1 MKLLSRYLLREH
13 LPPFVFALAALTG
26 LMLLNQVARQF
37 SQLVGKGLPWGVIGQ
52 VFGLSVPFIVA
63 MTLPMAVLVAVLY
76 AFVRLGADNEITAL
90 RASGVN
96 LVALVRPVLL
106 ASVVLA
112 VVAFVFIDQV
122 LPPSNHKLKTLLVDI
137 ARKKPTFELK
147 EQMVNEVIPQQFFLR
162 AGRIDQAADRLK
174 DVQIYDLSND
184 QRRRTIYADSGY
196 MRFNAT
202 RTDLWLT
209 LYDGYVYDQDR
220 TQPAVF
226 RRVFFRTDLV
236 RKRGI
241 SNTLERSGEEIG
253 KGDREMS
260 VCEMQ
265 AELGHQL
272 GSVDALGQEREQTKA
287 NDLRVL
293 LGAPTI
299 PPVNDPAAAPA
310 PRGLPAAA
318 LYCGAMHGLA
328 RLIAPPAAHAQEPH
342 PGQGTPRSLPPWKVQ
357 AQRAARAARPVPHAA
372 ASPPP
377 APRAAAPAG
386 TAAPALRG
394 PVAGPFPRPAPVA
407 APAPPAPASAASR
420 MTDSSGAMLKLR
432 LSDLDARG
440 VALRQMAARFQIEIH
455 KKFAIAAACVVF
467 VIIGAPVALRFPRGG
482 VGLVIGASVL
492 IFGFYYVG
500 LIGGET
506 LADALIVSPF
516 WAMWG
521 ANLAMTVLGL
531 VFFLRLNR
539 QRVAAR
545 GEGWRGRLRT
555 LRDRWEAWR
564 R

>member
-1 MKLLSRYLLREH
+1 VKLLSRYLLREH
-13 LPPFVFALAALTG
+13 LSPFVFALAALTG

-37 SQLVGKGLPWGVIGQ
+37 SQLVGKGLPWGVILE

-106 ASVVLA
+106 ASVGLA
-112 VVAFVFIDQV
+112 VLAFVFIDQV
-122 LPPSNHKLKTLLVDI
+122 LPPSNHQLKTLLVDI

-196 MRFNAT
+196 MRFNAA

-209 LYDGYVYDQDR
+209 LFDGYVFDQDR
-220 TQPAVF
+220 TTPDVF
-226 RRVFFRTDLV
+226 RRVFFHTDLV

-241 SNTLERSGEEIG
+241 SNTLERTGEDIG

-260 VCEMQ
+260 VCEMRT
-265 AELGHQL
+265 ELARHL
-272 GSVDALGQEREQTKA
+272 RSVAAVRREREATLA
-287 NDLRVL
+287 NDVRTL
-293 LGAPTI
+293 LGVAPE
-299 PPVNDPAAAPA
+299 PAGDTT
-310 PRGLPAAA
+310 GLRPERSLVAAA
-318 LYCGAMHGLA
+318 LYCDALAGLG
-328 RLIAPPAAHAQEPH
+328 RLLGPRAAHAQ
-342 PGQGTPRSLPPWKVQ
+342 Q
-357 AQRAARAARPVPHAA
+357 
-372 ASPPP
+372 
-377 APRAAAPAG
+377 
-386 TAAPALRG
+386 
-394 PVAGPFPRPAPVA
+394 PRPLARVAPA
-407 APAPPAPASAASR
+407 APAPAPAPAAQAVRPPAVAPYR
-420 MTDSSGAMLKLR
+420 MADSGGALLR
-432 LSDLDARG
+432 LRLQDLEART

-455 KKFAIAAACVVF
+455 KKFAIAAACIVF
-467 VIIGAPVALRFPRGG
+467 VVIGAPVALRFPRGG

-506 LADALIVSPF
+506 LADALIVTPF

-521 ANLAMTVLGL
+521 ANLAMALVGL

-545 GEGWRGRLRT
+545 GVGWRDRLAA
-555 LRDRWEAWR
+555 LRDRWRGAR
-564 R
+564 S

>member
-13 LPPFVFALAALTG
+13 LPPFAFALGALTG

-37 SQLVGKGLPWGVIGQ
+37 SQLVGKGLPWGVILE

-106 ASVVLA
+106 ASLGLA
-112 VVAFVFIDQV
+112 IVAFLFIDQV

-137 ARKKPTFELK
+137 ARKRPTFELK

-162 AGRIDQAADRLK
+162 AGRIDQSTDRLK
-174 DVQIYDLSND
+174 DVQIYDLSSD

-209 LYDGYVYDQDR
+209 LFDGYVFDQDR

-226 RRVFFRTDLV
+226 RRVFFHTDLV

-241 SNTLERSGEEIG
+241 SNTLERTGEDIG
-253 KGDREMS
+253 RGDREMS
-260 VCEMQ
+260 VCEMRT
-265 AELGHQL
+265 ELGRHL
-272 GSVDALGQEREQTKA
+272 LSLAALRREREATLG
-287 NDLRVL
+287 NDVRTL
-293 LGAPTI
+293 LGVTP
-299 PPVNDPAAAPA
+299 
-310 PRGLPAAA
+310 LPQADTTGMRPERSLEVAS
-318 LYCGAMHGLA
+318 LYCGALGGLG
-328 RLIAPPAAHAQEPH
+328 RLLRPRAAHAQ
-342 PGQGTPRSLPPWKVQ
+342 QPP
-357 AQRAARAARPVPHAA
+357 
-372 ASPPP
+372 
-377 APRAAAPAG
+377 
-386 TAAPALRG
+386 
-394 PVAGPFPRPAPVA
+394 PRPAPV
-407 APAPPAPASAASR
+407 PAVRPPAASLPAAVAGYRITIADSA
-420 MTDSSGAMLKLR
+420 GNLLR
-432 LSDLDARG
+432 LRLADLDARR
-440 VALRQMAARFQIEIH
+440 VALRQMAARYQIEIH
-455 KKFAIAAACVVF
+455 KKFAIAAACLVF
-467 VIIGAPVALRFPRGG
+467 VVIGAPVALRFPRGG

-506 LADALIVSPF
+506 LADALIVTPF

-521 ANLAMTVLGL
+521 ANLLMTAIGL

-545 GEGWRGRLRT
+545 GVSWRERIAVLGR
-555 LRDRWEAWR
+555 R
-564 R
+564 RKARRA

>member
-37 SQLVGKGLPWGVIGQ
+37 SQLVGKGLPWSVIGE
-52 VFGLSVPFIVA
+52 VFGLSVPFILA

-106 ASVVLA
+106 ASVALA

-162 AGRIDQAADRLK
+162 AGRIDQAHDRLK
-174 DVQIYDLSND
+174 DVQIYDLTND
-184 QRRRTIYADSGY
+184 LRHRTIYADSGY
-196 MRFNAT
+196 MRFNAD

-209 LYDGYVYDQDR
+209 LYDGYVHDYDR
-220 TQPAVF
+220 SQPAVF
-226 RRVFFRTDLV
+226 RQVFFHTDLV
-236 RKRGI
+236 RKHGI
-241 SNTLERSGEEIG
+241 SNTLERTEEDIG

-260 VCEMQ
+260 VCEMRT
-265 AELGHQL
+265 ELDHHL
-272 GSVDALGQEREQTKA
+272 RSLASLERERRTAVA
-287 NDLRVL
+287 NDLRSL
-293 LGAPTI
+293 LGVAPT
-299 PPVNDPAAAPA
+299 PPGDTTPVRLR
-310 PRGLPAAA
+310 RGLAVAN
-318 LYCGAMHGLA
+318 LYCGALAGLGRLVRPQEA
-328 RLIAPPAAHAQEPH
+328 RAQQPGPPRGPVAAAAAAAAQG
-342 PGQGTPRSLPPWKVQ
+342 PGAQPKIPPQ
-357 AQRAARAARPVPHAA
+357 EAAAEAALAARAAGADVPSRLADT
-372 ASPPP
+372 S
-377 APRAAAPAG
+377 G
-386 TAAPALRG
+386 LR
-394 PVAGPFPRPAPVA
+394 FK
-407 APAPPAPASAASR
+407 
-420 MTDSSGAMLKLR
+420 MR
-432 LSDLDARG
+432 LADFDARAIT
-440 VALRQMAARFQIEIH
+440 VRQMAARYQIEIH
-455 KKFAIAAACVVF
+455 KKFAIAAACLVF

-506 LADALIVSPF
+506 MADDLIVTPF

-521 ANLAMTVLGL
+521 ANLAMTAVGL

-545 GEGWRGRLRT
+545 GGGWRERL
-555 LRDRWEAWR
+555 EAWR
-564 R
+564 ERRRGGRR

>member
-13 LPPFVFALAALTG
+13 LPPFAFALGALTG

-37 SQLVGKGLPWGVIGQ
+37 SQLVGKGLPWGVILE

-96 LVALVRPVLL
+96 LVAMVRPVLL
-106 ASVVLA
+106 ASLGLA

-137 ARKKPTFELK
+137 ARKRPTFELK

-162 AGRIDQAADRLK
+162 SGRIDQANDRLK
-174 DVQIYDLSND
+174 DVQIYDLSSD

-202 RTDLWLT
+202 RTDLFLT

-226 RRVFFRTDLV
+226 RRVFFHTDLV

-241 SNTLERSGEEIG
+241 SNTLERTGEDIG
-253 KGDREMS
+253 RGDREMS
-260 VCEMQ
+260 VCEMRT
-265 AELGHQL
+265 ELGRQL
-272 GSVDALGQEREQTKA
+272 RSLAALRRERETTLG
-287 NDLRVL
+287 NDVRTL
-293 LGAPTI
+293 LGVPLL
-299 PPVNDPAAAPA
+299 PPGDTVGIRPDHS
-310 PRGLPAAA
+310 LEIAA
-318 LYCGAMHGLA
+318 LYCGALGGLG
-328 RLIAPPAAHAQEPH
+328 RLLRPQAAHAQ
-342 PGQGTPRSLPPWKVQ
+342 Q
-357 AQRAARAARPVPHAA
+357 PVP
-372 ASPPP
+372 
-377 APRAAAPAG
+377 
-386 TAAPALRG
+386 
-394 PVAGPFPRPAPVA
+394 PRPAAFPQLRPSAAPPPSAVA
-407 APAPPAPASAASR
+407 AYRTADSA
-420 MTDSSGAMLKLR
+420 GGLLR
-432 LSDLDARG
+432 LRLADLDARRT
-440 VALRQMAARFQIEIH
+440 ALRQLAARYQIEIH
-455 KKFAIAAACVVF
+455 KKFAIAAACLVF
-467 VIIGAPVALRFPRGG
+467 VVIGAPVALRFPRGG

-506 LADALIVSPF
+506 LADALIVTPF
-516 WAMWG
+516 WSMWS
-521 ANLAMTVLGL
+521 ANLVMTAIGL
-531 VFFLRLNR
+531 VFFLRVNR

-545 GEGWRGRLRT
+545 GVRW
-555 LRDRWEAWR
+555 RDRLAALR
-564 R
+564 RRGGERRP